1 MNDNGKVVEYYSM
14 NNKPDSAEKLAFKRS
29 KNDMTVNIF

>member
-14 NNKPDSAEKLAFKRS
+14 NKPDSAEKLAFKRS